1 MYHTNTILLI
11 AETMDIGH
19 IENSVLS
26 FQVFYN
32 SKTILKLKTS
42 NINVI
47 YHINRWKGK
56 TQHYLNKM

>member
-1 MYHTNTILLI
+1 
-11 AETMDIGH
+11 MDIGH

-26 FQVFYN
+26 FQLFYN

-42 NINVI
+42 NINAI

>member
-1 MYHTNTILLI
+1 MYHTNTILWII

-26 FQVFYN
+26 FQFFYN
-32 SKTILKLKTS
+32 SKSILKLKTS

-47 YHINRWKGK
+47 YHIDRWKGK
-56 TQHYLNKM
+56 TALSK